1 MDFGFENIIDF
12 AMNIDKLILANL
24 VREVD
29 EIVEF
34 IKQWVTADLT

>member
-24 VREVD
+24 VGEVD